1 MSLDVRLTLG
11 KKPQIAVSGRTI
23 EILRADQLDDLL
35 SGREDL
41 IQRVMRNQGYGRPGG
56 VHLSD
61 TDGLPGNPGG
71 AFARYGWQP
80 ATLTHQAQDAGIVAV
95 TSQPVLLADQLA
107 ENPSSEDSTQ
117 KAEIS
122 RTVTNTVSR
131 EAHWD
136 VSSTV
141 AQTVSYA
148 IGGDT
153 VGGKV
158 GGSTSLSF
166 TAGYGQSSGSSESV
180 AVGSAAGIEAM
191 LKPGQAVVFELGITS
206 GRIEAQVT
214 YARRLTGGVFVH
226 YGRKKGGHYLWYV
239 PLAQL
244 YDRDTLDRPQRETLR
259 VDFYAH
265 ARTTQRNL
273 RPDELN

>member
-11 KKPQIAVSGRTI
+11 RKPQIAVSGRTI
-23 EILRADQLDDLL
+23 ETLRADQLDDLL

-41 IQRVMRNQGYGRPGG
+41 IQRVMQNQGYGRPDG
-56 VHLSD
+56 VYLSD
-61 TDGLPGNPGG
+61 ADGLTGNLGG
-71 AFARYGWQP
+71 TFARYGWQP
-80 ATLTHQAQDAGIVAV
+80 ATLIHQAQNAGIVAV
-95 TSQPVLLADQLA
+95 TSEPVILADQLA

-131 EAHWD
+131 KAHWD

-141 AQTVSYA
+141 EQTVSYA
-148 IGGDT
+148 IGGDA

-158 GGSTSLSF
+158 GGRTSLSF
-166 TAGYGQSSGSSESV
+166 TAGYGQSSGSNESV
-180 AVGSAAGIEAM
+180 EVGSAAGIEAV

-206 GRIEAQVT
+206 SRIEAQVT
-214 YARRLTGGVFVH
+214 YVRRLTGGVFVH
-226 YGRKKGGHYLWYV
+226 YGQKKGGHYFWYM
-239 PLAQL
+239 PLVQL
-244 YDRDTLDRPQRETLR
+244 YDRETLDRLQRETLR

-265 ARTTQRNL
+265 ARTTQRDP

>member
-1 MSLDVRLTLG
+1 M
-11 KKPQIAVSGRTI
+11 
-23 EILRADQLDDLL
+23 
-35 SGREDL
+35 
-41 IQRVMRNQGYGRPGG
+41 NCQGYGRPNG

-61 TDGLPGNPGG
+61 DGLSGKLRET
-71 AFARYGWQP
+71 FDRSGWQP

-95 TSQPVLLADQLA
+95 TSQPVILADQLA
-107 ENPSSEDSTQ
+107 ENPSSKDSIQ

-141 AQTVSYA
+141 EQTVSYE
-148 IGGDT
+148 IKGDA

-158 GGSTSLSF
+158 GGNTSLSF
-166 TAGYGQSSGSSESV
+166 TAGYGRSTGTSESV
-180 AVGSAAGIEAM
+180 EVGSAAGVEAV

-206 GRIEAQVT
+206 DHIEAQVT

-226 YGRKKGGHYLWYV
+226 YNQKKGGHYLWYV
-239 PLAQL
+239 PLARL
-244 YDRDTLDRPQRETLR
+244 YDRDTLDQHQRETLK

-265 ARTTQRNL
+265 ARTTQRDP
-273 RPDELN
+273 RPNELN

>member
-191 LKPGQAVVFELGITS
+191 LKPGQAVVF
-206 GRIEAQVT
+206 
-214 YARRLTGGVFVH
+214 VH